1 MRRGLIQ
8 VLIFFL
14 AFELFYFK
22 VTSSFQK
29 KVDPIFTLEEVVA
42 DESFQE
48 KTVYNKDSIVSFKDE
63 EVKPIVYDVNNYD
76 LAELDVNE
84 KKEKFVQL
92 MLPTILIVKEEIL
105 EKKRKTEKIYAKMK
119 SGKKL
124 KKSENEFLERLLSEY
139 KVEDD
144 SIEELLVKLSPP
156 PPAIVLGQAII
167 ESGWGTSRFFKE
179 ANNVFGIWSFDETE
193 PRVPSK
199 FGYRNGYK
207 VYLKKYNSLKECLE
221 DYFYKIA
228 VLSYYKKFREY
239 AYKTENYVELTKH
252 LENYSELKQ
261 EYVVRLNKII
271 SENNLDSYDKYTL
284 KR

>member
-139 KVEDD
+139 KVEDE

>member
-1 MRRGLIQ
+1 
-8 VLIFFL
+8 
-14 AFELFYFK
+14 
-22 VTSSFQK
+22 
-29 KVDPIFTLEEVVA
+29 
-42 DESFQE
+42 
-48 KTVYNKDSIVSFKDE
+48 
-63 EVKPIVYDVNNYD
+63 VNNYD

-139 KVEDD
+139 KVEDE

>member
-63 EVKPIVYDVNNYD
+63 EVKPIVYDVNNYN

-105 EKKRKTEKIYAKMK
+105 EKKRKTEKIYAKLK

-139 KVEDD
+139 KVEDE

-271 SENNLDSYDKYTL
+271 SENNLASYDKYTL